1 MRIALD
7 AIPLTEPK
15 AGIGHY
21 TFELARELARLSPA
35 DDFELVA
42 PDRFEI
48 DEGETPAAGPRAN
61 LRSVR
66 ARSTGVRLRWWSM
79 GLPLYVRENRLSL
92 FHGTNYNVPVWAG
105 CPTVVTVHDLSPLL
119 HPATHREELVRR
131 ARARLPVMT
140 RVSTRVIADSES
152 VRREVCEHLGVEPE
166 KVTAVPLAPRRA
178 FRRVGRDA
186 AGEALRRLGVEDDF
200 ILFVG
205 TVEPRKNLLTLV
217 RAYVELVRETELRPQ
232 LVIAGQKGWLND
244 ELFRLIEREGLGSR
258 LVLTGYVS
266 DEDLRA
272 LYSTCGVSVYPSLYE
287 GFGLP
292 PLEAMSC
299 GAPVVAS
306 RIPPLEETL
315 GGGAARLV
323 APTDAREL
331 ARALAELL
339 RDAGARLSLAEA
351 GLARAARYTWERTAQ
366 LTRAVYDEA
375 LREWGDER
383 QLTRAGATTKEA
395 GGVA

>member
-48 DEGETPAAGPRAN
+48 DEGELPGAESRAN
-61 LRSVR
+61 LRFVR
-66 ARSTGVRLRWWSM
+66 ARSAGVRLRWWSM
-79 GLPLYVRENRLSL
+79 GAPLYARETRLSL
-92 FHGTNYNVPVWAG
+92 FHGTNYNVPVWAQ
-105 CPTVVTVHDLSPLL
+105 CPSVVTFHDLSALL
-119 HPATHREELVRR
+119 HPATHRDELVKR
-131 ARARLPVMT
+131 ARARLPTMA
-140 RVSTRVIADSES
+140 RVATRVIADSES
-152 VRREVCEHLGVEPE
+152 VRREVCEHLGVAPR

-178 FRRVGRDA
+178 FRRVET
-186 AGEALRRLGVEDDF
+186 GETVETLHRFGIEGDF
-200 ILFVG
+200 VLFVG

-217 RAYVELVRETELRPQ
+217 RAYVELVRETEFRPQ

-244 ELFRLIEREGLGSR
+244 ELFQLIEREGLGSR

-272 LYSTCGVSVYPSLYE
+272 LYSACSVSVYPSVYE

-306 RIPPLEETL
+306 RIPVLEETL
-315 GGGAARLV
+315 SGAARLV
-323 APTDAREL
+323 APTDVSEL

-339 RDAGARLSLAEA
+339 DDAGARAHLSEA
-351 GLARAARYTWERTAQ
+351 GLARAAEYTCERTAV
-366 LTRAVYDEA
+366 LTRAVYEEA
-375 LREWGDER
+375 LREWDDEK
-383 QLTRAGATTKEA
+383 RAGVMTKEA

>member
-21 TFELARELARLSPA
+21 TFELARELARLYPA

-42 PDRFEI
+42 PDRVEI
-48 DEGETPAAGPRAN
+48 GGGDLAGAEESAN
-61 LRSVR
+61 LRVVR
-66 ARSTGVRLRWWSM
+66 ARSAGLRLRWWSM
-79 GLPLYVRENRLSL
+79 GAPLYARETGLSL
-92 FHGTNYNVPVWAG
+92 FHGTNYNVPVWAQ
-105 CPTVVTVHDLSPLL
+105 CPSVVTFHDLSPLL
-119 HPATHREELVRR
+119 HPATHREELVKR
-131 ARARLPVMT
+131 ARARLPTMA
-140 RVSTRVIADSES
+140 RVATRVIADSES
-152 VRREVCEHLGVEPE
+152 VRREVCEHLGVAPG
-166 KVTAVPLAPRRA
+166 KVRAVPLAPRRA
-178 FRRVGRDA
+178 FRRVGEGGA
-186 AGEALRRLGVEDDF
+186 AETLRRFGIEGDF

-217 RAYVELVRETELRPQ
+217 RAYAELVRETDLRPR

-244 ELFRLIEREGLGSR
+244 ELFGLIEREGLGSR
-258 LVLTGYVS
+258 LTLTGYVS

-272 LYSTCGVSVYPSLYE
+272 LYSACSVSVYPSLYE

-299 GAPVVAS
+299 GAAVVAS
-306 RIPPLEETL
+306 RIPALEETL
-315 GGGAARLV
+315 SGAARLV
-323 APTDAREL
+323 PPTDAEEL

-339 RDAGARLSLAEA
+339 GDAGARASLAEA
-351 GLARAARYTWERTAQ
+351 GLSRAARYTWERTAV

-375 LREWGDER
+375 LREWDDER
-383 QLTRAGATTKEA
+383 RAGAMTKQA
-395 GGVA
+395 GGAA

>member
-1 MRIALD
+1 
-7 AIPLTEPK
+7 
-15 AGIGHY
+15 
-21 TFELARELARLSPA
+21 
-35 DDFELVA
+35 
-42 PDRFEI
+42 
-48 DEGETPAAGPRAN
+48 
-61 LRSVR
+61 
-66 ARSTGVRLRWWSM
+66 M

-92 FHGTNYNVPVWAG
+92 FHGTNYNLPVWAQ

-119 HPATHREELVRR
+119 HPATHREELVKR
-131 ARARLPVMT
+131 ASARLPTMA
-140 RVSTRVIADSES
+140 RIATRVIADSES
-152 VRREVCEHLGVEPE
+152 VRREVCEHLSVAPG

-178 FRRVGRDA
+178 FRRVERGA
-186 AGEALRRLGVEDDF
+186 ADETLRRLGVEDDF
-200 ILFVG
+200 VLFVG

-217 RAYVELVRETELRPQ
+217 RAYVELVRETNLRPQ

-258 LVLTGYVS
+258 VVLTGYVS

-272 LYSTCGVSVYPSLYE
+272 LYSSCGVSVYPSLYE

-315 GGGAARLV
+315 SGAARLV

-331 ARALAELL
+331 ARALAGLL
-339 RDAGARLSLAEA
+339 SDAGARARLAEA
-351 GLARAARYTWERTAQ
+351 GLERAAQYTWERTAR
-366 LTRAVYDEA
+366 LTREVYDEA

-383 QLTRAGATTKEA
+383 RAAGATSSAA

>member
-48 DEGETPAAGPRAN
+48 DEGALPVAASRAN
-61 LRSVR
+61 LRLVR
-66 ARSTGVRLRWWSM
+66 ARSTGLRLRWWSM
-79 GLPLYVRENRLSL
+79 GLPLYARETRLSL
-92 FHGTNYNVPVWAG
+92 FHGTNYNVPVWPQ

-119 HPATHREELVRR
+119 HPATHREELVKR
-131 ARARLPVMT
+131 ARARLPTMA
-140 RVSTRVIADSES
+140 RVATRVIADSES
-152 VRREVCEHLGVEPE
+152 VRREVCEHLGVAPE
-166 KVTAVPLAPRRA
+166 KVIAVPLAPRRD
-178 FRRVGRDA
+178 FRRVG
-186 AGEALRRLGVEDDF
+186 AGQTVETLRRFGVEGDF

-217 RAYVELVRETELRPQ
+217 RAYVELVRETDFRPQ

-244 ELFRLIEREGLGSR
+244 ELFRLIDQEGLGPR

-272 LYSTCGVSVYPSLYE
+272 LYSACSVSVYPSLYE

-306 RIPPLEETL
+306 RIPVLEETL
-315 GGGAARLV
+315 SGAARLV
-323 APTDAREL
+323 APTDAKER
-331 ARALAELL
+331 ARARPDVRA
-339 RDAGARLSLAEA
+339 AGGARASLAEA
-351 GLARAARYTWERTAQ
+351 GLARAARYTWERTAV
-366 LTRAVYDEA
+366 LTREVYEDA
-375 LREWGDER
+375 MNEWGHAR
-383 QLTRAGATTKEA
+383 RAAHATPDRA